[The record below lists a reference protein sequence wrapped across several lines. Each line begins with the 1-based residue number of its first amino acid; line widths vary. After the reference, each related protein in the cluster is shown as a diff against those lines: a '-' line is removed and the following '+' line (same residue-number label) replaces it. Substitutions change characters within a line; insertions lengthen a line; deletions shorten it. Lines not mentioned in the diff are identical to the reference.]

1 MILVGMSILNLQIR
15 DVMTLGL
22 TQPQQSK
29 TETSQQLSTSQSFT
43 YFHFTPYLFLVL
55 ISTPLYCQVPQESI
69 HRSFEG
75 ATMTIDFLA
84 CL

>member
-1 MILVGMSILNLQIR
+1 
-15 DVMTLGL
+15 MTLGL

-29 TETSQQLSTSQSFT
+29 TETSQQLSPSQSFT

-55 ISTPLYCQVPQESI
+55 ISTPRYCQAPQRSI

-75 ATMTIDFLA
+75 ATMVIDLLA